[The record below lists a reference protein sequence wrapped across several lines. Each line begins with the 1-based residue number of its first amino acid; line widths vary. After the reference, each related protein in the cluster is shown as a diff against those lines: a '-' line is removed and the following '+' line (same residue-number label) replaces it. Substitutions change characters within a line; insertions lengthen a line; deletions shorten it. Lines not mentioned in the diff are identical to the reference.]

1 MGWCGCCW
9 RWEWEGL
16 GDPLVGVAMDGFVVD
31 SGVVRFLT
39 QGLIVVG

>member
-1 MGWCGCCW
+1 MGRYGCGW
-9 RWEWEGL
+9 GWEWEGL
-16 GDPLVGVAMDGFVVD
+16 GDSSLEVAMDGFVVD